1 MPERVELAL
10 RTSPYIADAI
20 VIMAGQQVGR
30 CLLMLEEE
38 PVRRYA
44 QERDLTF
51 SDYAS
56 LASNPDVVALLAEQ
70 VDQVNRRLDD
80 SLRVK
85 RFDIIARPLHPD
97 DDELTPSLRLN
108 RRVVQQNYS
117 SLLETR
123 P

>member
-1 MPERVELAL
+1 MAQQRVA
-10 RTSPYIADAI
+10 
-20 VIMAGQQVGR
+20 R

-38 PVRRYA
+38 RVRRYA
-44 QERDLTF
+44 QDRDLTF

-56 LASNPDVVALLAEQ
+56 LASNSDVLALLAEH
-70 VDQVNRRLDD
+70 VDQVNRSLDD
-80 SLRVK
+80 NLRVK

-108 RRVVQQNYS
+108 RRVVEQNYS